1 MVFHK
6 ALAPLSGA
14 VLLTLFAASIAIGNG
29 RSVAITVDDLPYA
42 GSVIDLPEY
51 LPEVV
56 NTRLLAG
63 FKSHHIPV
71 TGFVI
76 ERVVEQIGSVTGT
89 RILEEWVTQGL
100 DLGNHTFSHP
110 DIDRLSVEQIEQEIV
125 RGETTFAS
133 LMKAAEKQPEFFRF
147 PMNHTGDTKVKHDII
162 ASFLSQR
169 GYKVATCTIDNSD
182 YLFNAAY
189 VKMLAKKDSV
199 SAQRLRS
206 EYLHYTSAEID
217 YYAGLS
223 KQVLNYEP
231 PQVMVLHDSP
241 LNADTIKEILKIFE
255 DKGYTFVSLKSA
267 QSDPA
272 YQTPDT
278 YTTPYGPMW
287 GYRWAQ
293 ERKVK
298 VDGRLEPDPPEWVLA
313 YGK

>member
-1 MVFHK
+1 
-6 ALAPLSGA
+6 
-14 VLLTLFAASIAIGNG
+14 
-29 RSVAITVDDLPYA
+29 
-42 GSVIDLPEY
+42 
-51 LPEVV
+51 
-56 NTRLLAG
+56 
-63 FKSHHIPV
+63 
-71 TGFVI
+71 
-76 ERVVEQIGSVTGT
+76 
-89 RILEEWVTQGL
+89 
-100 DLGNHTFSHP
+100 
-110 DIDRLSVEQIEQEIV
+110 
-125 RGETTFAS
+125 
-133 LMKAAEKQPEFFRF
+133 
-147 PMNHTGDTKVKHDII
+147 MNHTGDTKVKHDII

-206 EYLHYTSAEID
+206 EYLHYMSAEID